1 MGGLGDFFVMLL
13 GTESLRLKW
22 PRLRVGPGEFGTEKN
37 FICLPPFFFIFIYAI
52 NNTLLKRKRKLLD
65 SNNIT
70 TFSIYIYI
78 EYHLKTTFSQ
88 SISNRLNKSTF
99 WRTNPKNQLQQ
110 ILQMQNFSIFFF
122 KLLWCFSRY
131 RKHCNNSN
139 WIFLLKRNHTTQ

>member
-78 EYHLKTTFSQ
+78 YSTT
-88 SISNRLNKSTF
+88 
-99 WRTNPKNQLQQ
+99 
-110 ILQMQNFSIFFF
+110 
-122 KLLWCFSRY
+122 
-131 RKHCNNSN
+131 
-139 WIFLLKRNHTTQ
+139 